1 MRTWTL
7 RKGAEKRFQSGHP
20 WVFSNELESSPKGTS
35 PGEGIVLKSADGKFL
50 AYGYGNPNSLISFR
64 TLSKVEDQV
73 PSVAWWAS
81 RLQQAW
87 DLRRKAGVAKYSHR
101 LVFAEGD
108 FLPGLIIDCYKLE
121 SPKAQVF
128 VIQSSTAGM
137 DLQLPLLLSGL
148 KQFVETNTGI
158 GYTWDE
164 TSIVLSNTS
173 AQRRLE
179 GLQVEERRVEKSVHG
194 VDLNNVSGLFE
205 YAAHPE
211 KSITIQFNLLGGQ
224 KTGFFLDQRENIRSL
239 MSLLRTWD
247 IQTPLRVL
255 DLCCYVGQW
264 STQIAAFAK
273 ERGIA
278 CEMTFLD
285 ASEDALKIASM
296 NLQGKADL
304 INPIKGDVMN
314 GLRGTIDYGYDI
326 VICDPPAFIK
336 KKKDVPQ
343 GKAAYLKLNKD
354 ALKKLDAGGIFVSCS
369 CSGLLLPEEFRSML
383 GKISVVRPGLVW
395 LKQGFHSPDHPQ
407 RMEFP
412 EGAYLKCLIGVS
424 PSAQK
429 EVIKN

>member
-1 MRTWTL
+1 
-7 RKGAEKRFQSGHP
+7 
-20 WVFSNELESSPKGTS
+20 
-35 PGEGIVLKSADGKFL
+35 
-50 AYGYGNPNSLISFR
+50 
-64 TLSKVEDQV
+64 
-73 PSVAWWAS
+73 
-81 RLQQAW
+81 
-87 DLRRKAGVAKYSHR
+87 
-101 LVFAEGD
+101 
-108 FLPGLIIDCYKLE
+108 
-121 SPKAQVF
+121 
-128 VIQSSTAGM
+128 M